1 MWGRT
6 HCSSLLLCLAI
17 LAAIHNMNIK
27 STDKMAICF
36 ILQLH
41 VLSEYGANTEWT
53 HNTKTQTAKKSYFRY
68 KKVHIKYEK
77 WKKCSDNVINQRLKR
92 AFGSSV
98 KPTVY
103 GLYAKQ

>member
-27 STDKMAICF
+27 PTDKMAICF

-41 VLSEYGANTEWT
+41 VLSEYGANTERIRSG
-53 HNTKTQTAKKSYFRY
+53 HITQKYRLSKSLISDIKKHLYTFRFILNDCLFVLVP
-68 KKVHIKYEK
+68 KK
-77 WKKCSDNVINQRLKR
+77 
-92 AFGSSV
+92 
-98 KPTVY
+98 
-103 GLYAKQ
+103 

>member
-68 KKVHIKYEK
+68 KKTSVYIPIYTKRLFICFSPEK
-77 WKKCSDNVINQRLKR
+77 MMYICIFRQKDIE
-92 AFGSSV
+92 
-98 KPTVY
+98 
-103 GLYAKQ
+103 